1 MCAKAKGRDLLPEEA
16 SGLQQ
21 MLVAWGQ
28 ESGLASFHFLQSL
41 LDAIPNPVFYKDTSG
56 IYRGCNRAFA
66 DLVLGLPREQIVGH
80 TAYDFP
86 QVVPPEVA
94 VAYHTRDLDL
104 IRNPGTQRYEAPV
117 RYADGV
123 EHRVTFNKA
132 TIADLEG
139 HVVGMV
145 GIMLDVTDRWRAEAQ
160 GEELLHQTQ
169 DALAEAEA
177 LYQLSSLVGGFADLP
192 GLLQMVVR
200 QSVSLLQ
207 ADWASVALFDMEAR
221 QVTHYFQDGPK
232 APEVAWPSFAVLWE
246 GARGWALREQ
256 RPLLL
261 LQGEMSPLEDEA
273 TYQARL
279 AQNIGGCII
288 APLRYQ
294 ESVLGVVTVVN
305 VLKGADFTQ
314 KDMELLSALA
324 NQVAIVVYNT
334 RIFDELQR
342 RAERMEAAAIVAEA
356 AASILGLDELL
367 PMAVDLIKEK
377 FHLYYVG
384 IFLVD
389 QERHWVGLRAGT
401 GEPGRIM
408 LANQHGFEIGSNSM
422 IGQCVAL
429 GVPQIPERIEAAVRY
444 VNPLL
449 PDSTAEI
456 ALPLIG
462 RGQIIGAMTVQ
473 SDKVRSFSRTDI
485 TVLQT
490 MAGQIATAIQNAR
503 VFDEAQASLA
513 ETQALYKVSRGVNQA
528 QSVQDLVSSV
538 ADVAEFLEMDAV
550 SVRLFTHW
558 DEHGNPLMMDA
569 HLIELEGAA
578 RNYQCFSRMD
588 FDHELLAW
596 FTGESQKIYVYDD
609 ITAPDVEVP
618 ESVRASM
625 GQRGYRS
632 VISAAL
638 HAANRL
644 LGLLSWLGRRPVR
657 RVSERFLEVIVRT
670 VVDQVGGALYTRH
683 LIEQNERRAQR
694 LQTAA
699 EVSRAA
705 SSIVDQ
711 DQLLFQAVELIRERF
726 NLYYAGI
733 FLLDDSQHWA
743 VLRAGTGEAGQIMLQ
758 AGHRLEV
765 GGKSMIGTCVAS
777 GEAVI
782 RLDVGQAAVRF
793 NNPHLPDTR
802 SEMAL
807 PLASR
812 GEVIGAMT
820 IQSVEVA
827 AYSPS
832 DITILQTMADQLA
845 NAIINARLIAE
856 SEARYQEVQRIQSRY
871 TVEMLDTYVVQQ
883 GVLGYSYDL
892 EQVTPISS
900 LETVAPLPET
910 WTPEMPVVPTEG
922 GDGASLIS
930 PLELKG
936 ELVGTLRFEEPGDA
950 AQFSEDDIA
959 MLEAVRDQIS
969 LALENRLL
977 LDQSQ
982 NALRET
988 RRREQ
993 QVRFLQEVV
1002 AFLNATEN
1010 LVAALD
1016 DFVIRLSALFPLDML
1031 LLVGYDMRDGASQVL
1046 GVGQAAETQGAAL
1059 WLNRRLPPT
1068 SGASWV
1074 AQKNQLYVVNDL
1086 HPAQQFPED
1095 ADWLGLEMTSLVIM
1109 PLRLGYRALGSLHL
1123 ASRTSEAFS
1132 RADLMPILEQV
1143 AAQVASAM
1151 ERASLLR
1158 QAQDSAGES
1167 RRLYEAT
1174 SALGKATS
1182 YETLLRAIIEHTILG
1197 ESARGEIQLF
1207 VPDPET
1213 GATHDR
1219 VETVTAWSNDPKL
1232 RPAEIGERMHISEL
1246 PILEQVG
1253 DEVYVVADVTT
1264 DERLP
1269 EAARAAYLQQ
1279 GVLSVVVGQFLIGGI
1294 VSGERIGFFKFEF
1307 SEKFEPTEQD
1317 IRLYNSIL
1325 VQAAVVISN
1334 LELLQRSVNQTE
1346 QLSAAVDLANV
1357 TTALSDREQLLRDS
1371 VNFFRDRFDLYFV
1384 AIYLLDSDGV
1394 WAVLEAG
1401 SGEAGDKLLR
1411 MGHRLRVS
1419 SETLEGW
1426 CAERAQRR
1434 VALDVSRDPLY
1445 FANPLLPETRSA
1457 IALPLVSRGQTIGVL
1472 SLQSQRRFAFT
1483 QEEIS
1488 TLDLMAT
1495 QLANV
1500 IESANLYERSQGSLA
1515 ETRMLYRIS
1524 QQITD
1529 ASAVEDVLEAAVDGI
1544 SQREEP
1550 DWISAGLLM
1559 PIRNPTELRLVVN
1572 RSREQPKLPVQILP
1586 LSELRLFL
1594 DVLNND
1600 GRFVTPDVTQEPIV
1614 DEYVRNFFGG
1624 LRLRATAVFPLAVRD
1639 VQYGLLLIHSIKTR
1653 EFSTAELRFYESVA
1667 RQTSVALQNISLIAD
1682 TQEEADRRAFLNQVL
1697 QTASTE
1703 LEPVSLMRNVG
1714 QVIAAWLHMPVLMW
1728 QWDGRFLS
1736 PVGVLDGEG
1745 VLLNA
1750 DREPGTFVPNEFP
1763 AVYEVVDSRET
1774 AHIDF
1779 RGRKDSLML
1788 SFTAGLKSPLVEAY
1802 AVRLAV
1808 REAVFGVL
1816 MVGRQEGQP
1825 PIDEKVRETI
1835 RTAGINIS
1843 VALETAGLYQ
1853 DAQGTAE
1860 KLKEVDR
1867 LKSEFL
1873 ANMSHELRTPLNS
1886 IIGFSRVILKGIDG
1900 PLTDMQKTDLTAIF
1914 ESGTQLLNLIND
1926 ILDISKIEA
1935 GKMEFA
1941 FEPTDL
1947 KELIKSVLLVSKALV
1962 KDKNVE
1968 LLADVPPELPS
1979 VLADTRRVRQV
1990 ITNLMSN
1997 AAKFTEQGYIK
2008 ISATYDNYQVIV
2020 SVQDTG
2026 IGIPQHRFAAVF
2038 ERFEQVDSSS
2048 TRKYGGTGIGMP
2060 LSLEFIKAHGG
2071 DLWLDSKVGE
2081 GSTFFFSL
2089 PIGGPQSRTVA
2100 PEEIEEKR
2108 GKSPTSRII
2117 LAVDDDETVITILR
2131 RYLEKQGYIVFG
2143 LTDSARV
2150 MAEARRLKP
2159 YAITLDVL
2167 MPGKDGWEVIG
2178 DLQSEPETR
2187 EIPVIVCSIKS
2198 DDVEKGFSMGASDY
2212 LIKPINEQDLLDA
2225 LTRLDQP
2232 IGEGY
2237 ILVADDNVDDRKLL
2251 HRILTNAGHQV
2262 REAAGGADAISRIH
2276 ADPPALIVLDLMM
2289 PDVDGF
2295 AVLENL
2301 KANSTTQ
2308 RIPVIVVTAKE
2319 LTREERERLQQGV
2332 EALLQKGIYDQEQLL
2347 RDVASVLESV
2357 KKNGR
2362 HRTDKKDSVQSAG

>member
-1 MCAKAKGRDLLPEEA
+1 MSAKAKDKKLPSEELPGPPQTLA
-16 SGLQQ
+16 
-21 MLVAWGQ
+21 AWGQ
-28 ESGLASFHFLQSL
+28 ESGLDSFHWLQSL
-41 LDAIPNPVFYKDTSG
+41 LDAIPAPVFYKDTAG
-56 IYRGCNRAFA
+56 VYRGCNRAFA
-66 DLVLGLPREQIVGH
+66 DLVLGMPREEIVGH
-80 TAYDFP
+80 TVYDFP
-86 QVVPPEVA
+86 QAIPPEVA
-94 VAYHTRDLDL
+94 VVYHARDLDL
-104 IRNPGTQRYEAPV
+104 IRNPGTQRYEAPT

-123 EHRVTFNKA
+123 EHRVTFHKA
-132 TIADLEG
+132 TIHDKEG

-145 GIMLDVTDRWRAEAQ
+145 GIILDVTDHWYAEAQ

-169 DALAEAEA
+169 NALAEAEA
-177 LYQLSSLVGGFADLP
+177 LYQFSSLVGGIADLP
-192 GLLQMVVR
+192 GLLQMVVK
-200 QSVSLLQ
+200 QSVELLH
-207 ADWASVALFDMEAR
+207 ADWANVALFDVESR
-221 QVTHYFQDGPK
+221 HVTHYVQGGSHVSEAEP
-232 APEVAWPSFAVLWE
+232 PSFEVLWE

-256 RPLLL
+256 RPVLLP
-261 LQGEMSPLEDEA
+261 QGRPAAQEDEA
-273 TYQARL
+273 AYQARQ
-279 AQNIGGCII
+279 AQAMGGCI
-288 APLRYQ
+288 ASPLHYQ
-294 ESVLGVVTVVN
+294 DVVLGVVTAIN
-305 VLKGADFTQ
+305 APGGDDFTQ
-314 KDMELLSALA
+314 KDMELMTAMA
-324 NQVAIVVYNT
+324 NQVAVVVYNMH
-334 RIFDELQR
+334 IFAELQR
-342 RAERMEAAAIVAEA
+342 RAERMEAAAAVAEA

-389 QERHWVGLRAGT
+389 RERNRVDLRAGT

-408 LANQHGFEIGSNSM
+408 LANHHGFEIGSSSM
-422 IGQCVAL
+422 IGQCVAR

-462 RGQIIGAMTVQ
+462 RGQIIGAMTIQ
-473 SDKVRSFSRTDI
+473 SDTARSFSHTDI

-503 VFDEAQASLA
+503 VFDEAQSSLA
-513 ETQALYKVSRGVNQA
+513 ETQALYKVSQGVNQA
-528 QSVQDLVSSV
+528 QSIEDLVQAV
-538 ADVAEFLEMDAV
+538 ADVAEFLEMDAA
-550 SVRLFTHW
+550 SVRLFTQW
-558 DEHGNPLMMDA
+558 DENDHPLMLDA
-569 HLIELEGAA
+569 YLVTLTETGRDYHCMPKLT
-578 RNYQCFSRMD
+578 
-588 FDHELLAW
+588 FDPELLELFAAEPQRI
-596 FTGESQKIYVYDD
+596 FVCDD
-609 ITAPDVEVP
+609 VTASDVPLPD
-618 ESVRASM
+618 SVRATM
-625 GQRGYRS
+625 TGGGYRS

-638 HAANRL
+638 FAANRL
-644 LGLLSWLGRRPVR
+644 LGQLSWLGHQPARH
-657 RVSERFLEVIVRT
+657 VSERFLEVIVRT
-670 VVDQVGGALYTRH
+670 VVDQVGGAMYTRY

-726 NLYYAGI
+726 TLYYAGI
-733 FLLDDSQHWA
+733 FLLDDSRRWA
-743 VLRAGTGEAGQIMLQ
+743 VLRAGTGDAGRTMLQ

-765 GGKSMIGTCVAS
+765 GGKSMIGRCVAT
-777 GEAVI
+777 GTADI
-782 RLDVGQAAVRF
+782 QLDVGRAAVRF
-793 NNPHLPDTR
+793 NNPNLPQTR

-820 IQSVEVA
+820 IQSTEVA

-856 SEARYQEVQRIQSRY
+856 SEARYQEVQRLQSRY
-871 TVEMLDTYVVQQ
+871 TVEMLDRYVAEE
-883 GVLGYSYDL
+883 GALGYRYDL
-892 EQVTPISS
+892 EQIVPLSPHEVVES
-900 LETVAPLPET
+900 LPET
-910 WTPEMPVVPTEG
+910 WSQAAPLVPTEG

-936 ELVGTLRFEEPGDA
+936 EPVGLLRFEEPGGTP
-950 AQFSEDDIA
+950 QFSEDDLA
-959 MLEAVRDQIS
+959 VLEAVRDQIS

-1010 LVAALD
+1010 LVYALD
-1016 DFVIRLSALFPLDML
+1016 DFVVRLDALFPLDAL
-1031 LLVGYDMRDGASQVL
+1031 LLAGYDARDGVSQVL
-1046 GVGQAAETQGAAL
+1046 GVGKAVGTNEGGA
-1059 WLNRRLPPT
+1059 WLNRSLPAT

-1074 AQKNQLYVVNDL
+1074 AQENQPWIVQDL
-1086 HPAQQFPED
+1086 QAMPRFPED
-1095 ADWLGLEMTSLVIM
+1095 AEWLEQGMVSQAIL
-1109 PLRLGYRALGSLHL
+1109 PLRLGYRALGTLHMV
-1123 ASRTSEAFS
+1123 SRTAEAFS
-1132 RADLMPILEQV
+1132 RADLTPILEQV

-1174 SALGKATS
+1174 STLGKATS

-1197 ESARGEIQLF
+1197 ESARGEIRLF

-1232 RPAEIGERMHISEL
+1232 KPVTIGERIHISEL
-1246 PILEQVG
+1246 PILAQVG
-1253 DEVYVVADVTT
+1253 DEVFVVKDVGT
-1264 DERLP
+1264 DHRL
-1269 EAARAAYLQQ
+1269 EDASRAAYLQQ
-1279 GVLSVVVGQFLIGGI
+1279 GVQSLIVGQFLIGGI
-1294 VSGERIGFFKFEF
+1294 VSGERIGFFQFEF

-1317 IRLYNSIL
+1317 VRLYNSIL

-1334 LELLQRSVNQTE
+1334 LQLLQRSVNQTE

-1357 TTALSDREQLLRDS
+1357 TTAISDREQLLQDS
-1371 VNFFRDRFDLYFV
+1371 VNFFQSRFNLYF
-1384 AIYLLDSDGV
+1384 AGIYLLDSDGV
-1394 WAVLEAG
+1394 WAVLGAG

-1426 CAERAQRR
+1426 CAARALRR
-1434 VALDVSRDPLY
+1434 VALDVARDPLY
-1445 FANPLLPETRSA
+1445 FANPLLPDTHSA
-1457 IALPLVSRGQTIGVL
+1457 IAFPLISRGQTIGVL
-1472 SLQSQRRFAFT
+1472 SIHSQRRFAFT

-1529 ASAVEDVLEAAVDGI
+1529 ASAVEQVLQAAVEGI

-1550 DWISAGLLM
+1550 DWISAGLFT
-1559 PIRNPTELRLVVN
+1559 PSRSPTELRLTVN
-1572 RSREQPKLPVQILP
+1572 RDRDQTEIPVRALP
-1586 LSELRLFL
+1586 LAEMRLFL

-1614 DEYVRNFFGG
+1614 DEFVRNFFGG

-1639 VQYGLLLIHSIKTR
+1639 VQYGLLLIHSWKAR
-1653 EFSTAELRFYESVA
+1653 EFSTAELRFYEGVA

-1682 TQEEADRRAFLNQVL
+1682 TKEEADRRAFLNQVL

-1703 LEPVSLMRNVG
+1703 LEPTSLMRNVG

-1728 QWDGRFLS
+1728 RWDGRFIS

-1745 VLLNA
+1745 LLLNA
-1750 DREPGTFVPNEFP
+1750 DREPATFVPSEFP
-1763 AVYEVVDSRET
+1763 AIYQVVHERET
-1774 AHIDF
+1774 TYIDF
-1779 RGRKDSLML
+1779 SGRKDSLML

-1808 REAVFGVL
+1808 RDAVFGVL

-1835 RTAGINIS
+1835 NTAGINIS

-1947 KELIKSVLLVSKALV
+1947 KELIKSVMLVSKALV
-1962 KDKNVE
+1962 KDKSVE
-1968 LLADVPPELPS
+1968 LLTDVPPDLPS
-1979 VLADTRRVRQV
+1979 VLADTRRIRQV

-1997 AAKFTEQGYIK
+1997 AAKFTDQGYIK

-2089 PIGGPQSRTVA
+2089 PLGGPQSRVVA
-2100 PEEIEEKR
+2100 PEEVEEKR
-2108 GKSPTSRII
+2108 EKSPTSRII
-2117 LAVDDDETVITILR
+2117 LAVDDDEAVITILR

-2143 LTDSARV
+2143 LTDSGRV
-2150 MAEARRLKP
+2150 MTEARRLKP

-2167 MPGKDGWEVIG
+2167 MPGKDGWEVIAE
-2178 DLQSEPETR
+2178 LQSELETR

-2232 IGEGY
+2232 AGEGY
-2237 ILVADDNVDDRKLL
+2237 ILVVDDNVDDRKLL
-2251 HRILTNAGHQV
+2251 HRILTNAGYQV
-2262 REAAGGADAISRIH
+2262 REAVGGADAISRIH
-2276 ADPPALIVLDLMM
+2276 ADPPSLIVLDLMM

-2308 RIPVIVVTAKE
+2308 RIPVVVVTAKE
-2319 LTREERERLQQGV
+2319 LTSEERERLQKRV
-2332 EALLQKGIYDQEQLL
+2332 EALLQKGLYDQDQLL
-2347 RDVASVLESV
+2347 RDVAAVLESV

-2362 HRTDKKDSVQSAG
+2362 QRAVAAS